1 MELTLKVI
9 SGKHAGQKLRIPAP
23 KFLIGRGD
31 DCQLRPSSD
40 LVSRHHCIL
49 LVGSG
54 GAVIRD
60 LGSRNG
66 TFVNDQ
72 RVAGDQALQ
81 AGDRLTIG
89 QLKFEVL
96 LKAGEPQPLKALDL
110 KEAAEKALAKHDDDL
125 DVLELFKED
134 QTSMRDT
141 VRMEASETI
150 TTRKESLVEE
160 PAPDAAAEDS
170 SPSAKQHR
178 PAPPRSQ
185 HKDGGEA
192 AAQILKKLLKGH

>member
-9 SGKHAGQKLRIPAP
+9 SGKHAGQKMRIPAP
-23 KFLIGRGD
+23 QFLIGRGE
-31 DCQLRPSSD
+31 DCQLRPNSD
-40 LVSRHHCIL
+40 LVSRHHCVL

-60 LGSRNG
+60 LDSRNG
-66 TFVNDQ
+66 TYVNDQ
-72 RVAGDQALQ
+72 KVAGDQALQ

-96 LKAGEPQPLKALDL
+96 IKAGEPPPPKALDL
-110 KEAAEKALAKHDDDL
+110 KNAAEKVSAKNDDDL

-134 QTSMRDT
+134 QSSMRDT

-150 TTRKESLVEE
+150 TTRKESLVEQ
-160 PAPDAAAEDS
+160 PASEDNADDG
-170 SPSAKQHR
+170 SPPTRHH

-192 AAQILKKLLKGH
+192 AAQILRKILKGR

>member
-9 SGKHAGQKLRIPAP
+9 AGKHAGQKLRIPAP

-31 DCQLRPSSD
+31 DCHLRPSSD

-60 LGSRNG
+60 LNSRNG

-96 LKAGEPQPLKALDL
+96 IKAGEPQPLKALDL
-110 KEAAEKALAKHDDDL
+110 KDAAEKASAKHDDDL
-125 DVLELFKED
+125 DVLELFKEG

-150 TTRKESLVEE
+150 TTRKETLLEQPE
-160 PAPDAAAEDS
+160 PDAPAEDS
-170 SPSAKQHR
+170 SPSAKHR

>member
-23 KFLIGRGD
+23 KFLIGRGE
-31 DCQLRPSSD
+31 DCQLRPNSD
-40 LVSRHHCIL
+40 LVSRHHCVL

-60 LGSRNG
+60 LDSRNG

-72 RVAGDQALQ
+72 KVAGDQALQ

-96 LKAGEPQPLKALDL
+96 IKAGESQPPKALDL
-110 KEAAEKALAKHDDDL
+110 KDAAEKVSAKHDDDL

-134 QTSMRDT
+134 HSSMRDT
-141 VRMEASETI
+141 VRMEASETM

-160 PAPDAAAEDS
+160 PPPEATTDDGSPPARHHPAA
-170 SPSAKQHR
+170 
-178 PAPPRSQ
+178 PRSQ

-192 AAQILKKLLKGH
+192 AAQILRKILKGR

>member
-9 SGKHAGQKLRIPAP
+9 SGKHAGQTLRIPAP
-23 KFLIGRGD
+23 QFLIGRGE
-31 DCQLRPSSD
+31 DCQLRPNSD
-40 LVSRHHCIL
+40 SVSRHHCVL

-54 GAVIRD
+54 GAVIGD
-60 LGSRNG
+60 LDSRNG

-72 RVAGDQALQ
+72 KVAGDQALQ

-96 LKAGEPQPLKALDL
+96 IKAGEPPPPKALDL
-110 KEAAEKALAKHDDDL
+110 KDAAEKVSAKHDDDL
-125 DVLELFKED
+125 DVLELFRED
-134 QTSMRDT
+134 QSSMRDT
-141 VRMEASETI
+141 VRMEASETM
-150 TTRKESLVEE
+150 TSRKETLVEQPVPE
-160 PAPDAAAEDS
+160 STTDDGSPPAR
-170 SPSAKQHR
+170 HH

-192 AAQILKKLLKGH
+192 AAHVLKKILKGR

>member
-23 KFLIGRGD
+23 KFLIGRGE
-31 DCQLRPSSD
+31 DCQLRPNSD
-40 LVSRHHCIL
+40 LVSRHHCVL

-60 LGSRNG
+60 LNSRNG

-72 RVAGDQALQ
+72 KVAGDQALQ

-96 LKAGEPQPLKALDL
+96 IKAGEPQPPKALDL
-110 KEAAEKALAKHDDDL
+110 KDAAEKVSANHDDDL
-125 DVLELFKED
+125 DVLELFKKD
-134 QTSMRDT
+134 QSSMRDT
-141 VRMEASETI
+141 VRMEASETM

-160 PAPDAAAEDS
+160 PAPEATMDDDSPPARHHPAA
-170 SPSAKQHR
+170 
-178 PAPPRSQ
+178 PRSQ

-192 AAQILKKLLKGH
+192 AAQILRKILKGR

>member
-23 KFLIGRGD
+23 KFLIGRGE
-31 DCQLRPSSD
+31 DCQLRPNSD
-40 LVSRHHCIL
+40 LVSRHHCVL

-60 LGSRNG
+60 LNSRNG

-72 RVAGDQALQ
+72 KVAGDQALQ

-96 LKAGEPQPLKALDL
+96 IKAGEPPAPKALDL
-110 KEAAEKALAKHDDDL
+110 KNAAEKVSAKNDEDL

-134 QTSMRDT
+134 QSSMRDT
-141 VRMEASETI
+141 VRMEASETM

-160 PAPDAAAEDS
+160 PAPEATTDDG
-170 SPSAKQHR
+170 SP
-178 PAPPRSQ
+178 PARHHPVPPRSQ

-192 AAQILKKLLKGH
+192 AAQILRKILKGR